1 MNFHSCI
8 HLVTY
13 LDIFREYH
21 FQWGILGQEPKKQEF
36 WRIISSYKSAWVAR
50 VEIVY
55 SGKCNYYVLINCIR
69 HSVRWEF
76 IQSYFKILTFYK
88 EFWIPYRLTSSKTLQ
103 DIRPYVATE
112 SALNLST
119 LYLLFQVVKL
129 CACGIVICQSFG
141 DLHLQ

>member
-1 MNFHSCI
+1 MENVIIMYLSI
-8 HLVTY
+8 V
-13 LDIFREYH
+13 LDILLDE
-21 FQWGILGQEPKKQEF
+21 
-36 WRIISSYKSAWVAR
+36 SS
-50 VEIVY
+50 
-55 SGKCNYYVLINCIR
+55 
-69 HSVRWEF
+69 
-76 IQSYFKILTFYK
+76 FKITLRFLTFYK

-112 SALNLST
+112 SALNLRT